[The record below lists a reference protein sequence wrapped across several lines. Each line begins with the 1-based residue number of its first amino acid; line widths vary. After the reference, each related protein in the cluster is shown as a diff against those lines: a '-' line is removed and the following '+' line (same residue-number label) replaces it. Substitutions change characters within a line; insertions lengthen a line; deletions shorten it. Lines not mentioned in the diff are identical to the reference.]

1 MRWQVLLMSIT
12 QVNLQEEIIENLQ
25 TLPQEQLQKVFE
37 FVQSLQ
43 TNSIFQ
49 KWDNIS
55 DEESQT
61 LQAEFSQEDIDFS
74 ENILT
79 DYLSHLK
86 EAEKG

>member
-1 MRWQVLLMSIT
+1 MSIT
-12 QVNLQEEIIENLQ
+12 KVNLQEEIIQNLQ

-43 TNSIFQ
+43 ANSIFQ

-55 DEESQT
+55 DEESQA
-61 LQAEFSQEDIDFS
+61 LQAEFAQEDIDFS
-74 ENILT
+74 ENVLT
-79 DYLSHLK
+79 DYLTHLK

>member
-1 MRWQVLLMSIT
+1 MSIT
-12 QVNLQEEIIENLQ
+12 QVNLQEEIIQNLQ

-55 DEESQT
+55 DEESQA

-79 DYLSHLK
+79 DYLTHLK

>member
-1 MRWQVLLMSIT
+1 MSIT
-12 QVNLQEEIIENLQ
+12 LVNLQEEIVQSLQ
-25 TLPQEQLQKVFE
+25 ALPQEELQKVFE

-43 TNSIFQ
+43 TNSLFQ

-55 DEESQT
+55 DEESQA
-61 LQAEFSQEDIDFS
+61 LKAEFSQEDIDFS

-79 DYLSHLK
+79 DYLFHLK

>member
-1 MRWQVLLMSIT
+1 MSIT

-49 KWDNIS
+49 KWDNIF
-55 DEESQT
+55 DEESQA

-79 DYLSHLK
+79 DYLFHLK

>member
-1 MRWQVLLMSIT
+1 MSIT
-12 QVNLQEEIIENLQ
+12 QVTLQEEIIQNLQ

-55 DEESQT
+55 DEESQA

-79 DYLSHLK
+79 DYLFHLK

>member
-1 MRWQVLLMSIT
+1 MSIT
-12 QVNLQEEIIENLQ
+12 QVNLQEEIIQNLQ

-55 DEESQT
+55 DEESQA
-61 LQAEFSQEDIDFS
+61 LKAEFAQEDIDFS
-74 ENILT
+74 ENILA
-79 DYLSHLK
+79 DYLIHLK

>member
-1 MRWQVLLMSIT
+1 MSIT

-55 DEESQT
+55 DEESQA

-74 ENILT
+74 ENILA
-79 DYLSHLK
+79 DYLAHLK
-86 EAEKG
+86 EAEDG

>member
-1 MRWQVLLMSIT
+1 MSIT
-12 QVNLQEEIIENLQ
+12 QVNLQEEIIQNLQ

-43 TNSIFQ
+43 ANYLFQ
-49 KWDNIS
+49 KWDNVS
-55 DEESQT
+55 EEESEA
-61 LQAEFSQEDIDFS
+61 LKAEFAQEDIDFS
-74 ENILT
+74 ENVLT

>member
-1 MRWQVLLMSIT
+1 MSIT

-55 DEESQT
+55 DEESQA
-61 LQAEFSQEDIDFS
+61 LQAEFAQEDIDFS

-79 DYLSHLK
+79 DYLFHLK

>member
-1 MRWQVLLMSIT
+1 MSIT
-12 QVNLQEEIIENLQ
+12 QVNLREEIIQNLQ

-43 TNSIFQ
+43 ANSIFQ

-55 DEESQT
+55 DEESQA
-61 LQAEFSQEDIDFS
+61 LKAEFAQEDIDFS
-74 ENILT
+74 ENILA

>member
-1 MRWQVLLMSIT
+1 MSIT
-12 QVNLQEEIIENLQ
+12 QVNLQEEIIQNLQ

-43 TNSIFQ
+43 ANSIFQ

-55 DEESQT
+55 DEESQA

-79 DYLSHLK
+79 DYLTHLK
-86 EAEKG
+86 EAEEG

>member
-1 MRWQVLLMSIT
+1 MSIT
-12 QVNLQEEIIENLQ
+12 QVNLQEEIIQNLQ

-55 DEESQT
+55 EEESQA
-61 LQAEFSQEDIDFS
+61 LKAEFAQEDIDFS
-74 ENILT
+74 ESILT

-86 EAEKG
+86 EAEKS

>member
-1 MRWQVLLMSIT
+1 VLLMSIT
-12 QVNLQEEIIENLQ
+12 LVNLQEEIVQSLQ
-25 TLPQEQLQKVFE
+25 ALPQEELQKVFE

-43 TNSIFQ
+43 TNSLFQ

-55 DEESQT
+55 DEESQA
-61 LQAEFSQEDIDFS
+61 LKAEFSQEDIDFS

-79 DYLSHLK
+79 DYLFHLK

>member
-1 MRWQVLLMSIT
+1 MSIT
-12 QVNLQEEIIENLQ
+12 QVNLQEEIIQNLQ
-25 TLPQEQLQKVFE
+25 ALPPEQLQKVFE

-43 TNSIFQ
+43 ADTIFQ

-55 DEESQT
+55 DEESQA
-61 LQAEFSQEDIDFS
+61 LRAEFSQEDIDFS

-79 DYLSHLK
+79 DYLFHLK

>member
-1 MRWQVLLMSIT
+1 MSIT
-12 QVNLQEEIIENLQ
+12 QVNLQEEIIQNLQ
-25 TLPQEQLQKVFE
+25 VLPQEQLQKVFE

-55 DEESQT
+55 DEESQA
-61 LQAEFSQEDIDFS
+61 LQAEFAQEDIDFS

-79 DYLSHLK
+79 DYLPHLK
-86 EAEKG
+86 EAEKS